1 MCLRNLQVIAL
12 GMSGATTYV
21 TALGTPPPSFDTDEL
36 CAGVAVLDFG
46 HAEPEGAGIPTQAG
60 GRERQV

>member
-1 MCLRNLQVIAL
+1 
-12 GMSGATTYV
+12 MSGATTYV